1 MWCSVVTAL
10 DGDGRH
16 RNVRQRSQLLFVGVI
31 FLLTLLQPQTPA
43 VITERDGNVV
53 RIIEGFG
60 ARIEGGI
67 AEFPVRR
74 SLGPNQPGKIVRIFS
89 IAFRT
94 ARRGEIELIPP
105 LNLCLRR

>member
-1 MWCSVVTAL
+1 MWCPVVTAL

-53 RIIEGFG
+53 RIIEGLALALKVASLNFQSG
-60 ARIEGGI
+60 EARDQINR
-67 AEFPVRR
+67 AKSCVF
-74 SLGPNQPGKIVRIFS
+74 L
-89 IAFRT
+89 A
-94 ARRGEIELIPP
+94 
-105 LNLCLRR
+105 

>member
-53 RIIEGFG
+53 RIIEDL
-60 ARIEGGI
+60 AL
-67 AEFPVRR
+67 ALKVA
-74 SLGPNQPGKIVRIFS
+74 SLNFQSGEAWDQINQAKSCVFL
-89 IAFRT
+89 A
-94 ARRGEIELIPP
+94 
-105 LNLCLRR
+105 